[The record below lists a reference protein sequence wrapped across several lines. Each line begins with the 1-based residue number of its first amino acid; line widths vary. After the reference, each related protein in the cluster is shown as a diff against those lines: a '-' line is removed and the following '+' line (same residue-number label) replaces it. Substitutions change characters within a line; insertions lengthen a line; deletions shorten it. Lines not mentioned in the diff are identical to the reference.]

1 MSSIRRP
8 AAAAP
13 EKRSASRSRRHLD
26 PRRGGRSK
34 VLGRP
39 SSSLG
44 STAAAAMVGSIG
56 LLFGFT
62 AMVAQGPEELDL
74 WQRIAFVA
82 ILLCLLGSWALGL
95 VAVIRRHE
103 RSWLVLLPT
112 AVLSLAV
119 LNELLQ
125 GLLQLAGLGDG

>member
-1 MSSIRRP
+1 
-8 AAAAP
+8 
-13 EKRSASRSRRHLD
+13 
-26 PRRGGRSK
+26 
-34 VLGRP
+34 
-39 SSSLG
+39 
-44 STAAAAMVGSIG
+44 MVGSIG

-62 AMVAQGPEELDL
+62 AMVAQGPEDLDL

-82 ILLCLLGSWALGL
+82 ILLCLLGSWVLGL